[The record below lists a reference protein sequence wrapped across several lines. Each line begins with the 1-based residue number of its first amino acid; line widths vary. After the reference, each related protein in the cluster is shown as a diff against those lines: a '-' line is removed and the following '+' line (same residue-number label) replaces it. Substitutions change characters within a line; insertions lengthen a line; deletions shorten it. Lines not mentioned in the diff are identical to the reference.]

1 MASPAD
7 QSWPAQLIADA
18 LADPVAMVD
27 LDDRVIAWNRA
38 MADLVEIPASVA
50 LGNAFGALD
59 ISYRASDL
67 RGALENVKRS
77 LEPVVVPT
85 ISFSR
90 RDGAQATVRA
100 TLTLA
105 RDDRRIAIL
114 LHLSTSAVEDRTLP
128 SPDAQELEAQNEHL
142 LVGTEELL
150 ALNEELR
157 ATRDHLE
164 TELARA
170 LASHAD
176 TAVTARAA
184 SALLALARARTLD
197 DDAVNRGFSLLQQT
211 PQLEPRALE
220 ELADLEALACRK
232 VRLKRAPVALDAV
245 AVEAADRVTDTAN
258 MRGIRLDVSSA
269 ESVIV
274 RADRRRLEQIASALI
289 GNAIR
294 FTAGGGR
301 VDIAVRREGPVA
313 QLTVADS
320 GCGFGADLLPRV
332 FEPFCRGHG
341 PTAAGHR
348 GLGIR
353 LAIARGLVE
362 LHGGAIRA
370 DSPGDG
376 RGTTMTVVLPAG

>member
-18 LADPVAMVD
+18 LADPVVMVD

-128 SPDAQELEAQNEHL
+128 SPDAQELEAQNERL
-142 LVGTEELL
+142 LVGTEQLL

-220 ELADLEALACRK
+220 ELADLEALACRN
-232 VRLKRAPVALDAV
+232 VRLERARVALDAV
-245 AVEAADRVTDTAN
+245 AVEAADRVTDAAN

-294 FTAGGGR
+294 FTGGGGR

-320 GCGFGADLLPRV
+320 GCGFAAHLLPRV

-341 PTAAGHR
+341 PTAGGHR

>member
-18 LADPVAMVD
+18 LADPVAMVG

-100 TLTLA
+100 TVTLA

-128 SPDAQELEAQNEHL
+128 SPDGQELEAQNERL

-232 VRLKRAPVALDAV
+232 VRLERARVALDAV
-245 AVEAADRVTDTAN
+245 AVEAA
-258 MRGIRLDVSSA
+258 
-269 ESVIV
+269 
-274 RADRRRLEQIASALI
+274 
-289 GNAIR
+289 
-294 FTAGGGR
+294 
-301 VDIAVRREGPVA
+301 
-313 QLTVADS
+313 
-320 GCGFGADLLPRV
+320 
-332 FEPFCRGHG
+332 
-341 PTAAGHR
+341 AA
-348 GLGIR
+348 
-353 LAIARGLVE
+353 
-362 LHGGAIRA
+362 
-370 DSPGDG
+370 
-376 RGTTMTVVLPAG
+376 